1 MAIEFHCPYCTAL
14 IRVGDAAAGRQ
25 GVCPKCE
32 TRLVVPSPRRETVSE
47 TGSVADDPS
56 EISGFDPEQ
65 LPSPVIQSRLRQRR
79 TSRSPL
85 LPLACGGIL
94 LLVTLGAWI
103 FYDPTLLQEELT
115 GEINASVVDS
125 QRLSSRAIGGELV
138 PESEEAYRDLAGSLT
153 EVTGRV
159 RSQWMVVE
167 FSEAAGQVI
176 VQLEVRRGQRL
187 IRVSLSSTPGLQAF
201 ADAQSGRLDQLRR
214 EALAGEFSRLLDR
227 WESKR
232 QRDEPFEAWPEFRD
246 SVGLTALSGGLG
258 YHVVAVVG
266 RQEHR
271 CVFEADGALFF
282 ILPTTVGEFELIG
295 RKMADGSI
303 PFPANFTVSLPP
315 PAP

>member
-1 MAIEFHCPYCTAL
+1 M
-14 IRVGDAAAGRQ
+14 
-25 GVCPKCE
+25 
-32 TRLVVPSPRRETVSE
+32 
-47 TGSVADDPS
+47 
-56 EISGFDPEQ
+56 
-65 LPSPVIQSRLRQRR
+65 
-79 TSRSPL
+79 
-85 LPLACGGIL
+85 
-94 LLVTLGAWI
+94 
-103 FYDPTLLQEELT
+103 
-115 GEINASVVDS
+115 
-125 QRLSSRAIGGELV
+125 
-138 PESEEAYRDLAGSLT
+138 
-153 EVTGRV
+153 
-159 RSQWMVVE
+159 
-167 FSEAAGQVI
+167 
-176 VQLEVRRGQRL
+176 
-187 IRVSLSSTPGLQAF
+187 
-201 ADAQSGRLDQLRR
+201 
-214 EALAGEFSRLLDR
+214 LDR